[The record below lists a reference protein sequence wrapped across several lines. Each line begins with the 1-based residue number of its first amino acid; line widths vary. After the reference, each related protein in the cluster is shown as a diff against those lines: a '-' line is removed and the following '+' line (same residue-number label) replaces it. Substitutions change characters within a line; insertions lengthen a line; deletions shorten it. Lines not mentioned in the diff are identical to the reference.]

1 MSLEELQDDGAG
13 RLHCADV
20 KLLVIEDD
28 LKLARLLTRVLQE
41 EGYVVDG
48 CSKGEPGLRQ
58 ASSGLYDLVVLDWM
72 LPDLDGLSLCRRL
85 RELGASLPILM
96 LTSRAELSER
106 VMALDAGVDDYVV
119 KPFEIEELVAR
130 IRALL
135 RRIAGLGRTRV
146 GALELDPQRR
156 RVTLGVGAAGAD
168 RARAGV
174 ARVSGAA
181 RRPGGHPFRA
191 ARARLVAAVRSGF
204 EPRRGPRQPPARQ
217 ARRRRLDDRNR
228 AGGRLPLA
236 LEPCCLSC
244 APRSVSAAAWSRAS
258 P

>member
-1 MSLEELQDDGAG
+1 MSLEELQDDGVR

-28 LKLARLLTRVLQE
+28 LKLARLLSRVLQE

-58 ASSGLYDLVVLDWM
+58 ASSGLYDLLVLDWM

-146 GALELDPQRR
+146 GALELDPQHR
-156 RVTLGVGAAGAD
+156 RVTLGSALLELT
-168 RARAGV
+168 AREQALL
-174 ARVSGAA
+174 AYLA
-181 RRPGGHPFRA
+181 RRADQVVSRSELLAHVWSQQFDPGSNLVEVHVSRLRDKLGSA
-191 ARARLVAAVRSGF
+191 AWMIETVRGVGYRLRS
-204 EPRRGPRQPPARQ
+204 
-217 ARRRRLDDRNR
+217 NR
-228 AGGRLPLA
+228 A
-236 LEPCCLSC
+236 
-244 APRSVSAAAWSRAS
+244 V
-258 P
+258 

>member
-1 MSLEELQDDGAG
+1 MSLEELQDNGAG
-13 RLHCADV
+13 RLHCANV

-58 ASSGLYDLVVLDWM
+58 ASSGLYDLVVIDWM

-106 VMALDAGVDDYVV
+106 VMALDSGVDDYVV

-156 RVTLGVGAAGAD
+156 IVTLGSAPLELT
-168 RARAGV
+168 AREQALL
-174 ARVSGAA
+174 AYLA
-181 RRPGGHPFRA
+181 RRADQVVTRSELLAHVWSQQFDPGSNLVEVHVSRLRDKLGLA
-191 ARARLVAAVRSGF
+191 AWMIETVRGVGYRLRS
-204 EPRRGPRQPPARQ
+204 
-217 ARRRRLDDRNR
+217 NR
-228 AGGRLPLA
+228 A
-236 LEPCCLSC
+236 
-244 APRSVSAAAWSRAS
+244 V
-258 P
+258 

>member
-1 MSLEELQDDGAG
+1 MSLEELQDNGAG
-13 RLHCADV
+13 RLHCANV

-58 ASSGLYDLVVLDWM
+58 ASSGLYDLVVIDWM

-156 RVTLGVGAAGAD
+156 IVTLGSAPLELT
-168 RARAGV
+168 AREQALL
-174 ARVSGAA
+174 AYLA
-181 RRPGGHPFRA
+181 RRADQVVTRSELLAHVWSQQFDPGSNLVEVHVSRLRDKLGLA
-191 ARARLVAAVRSGF
+191 AWMIETVRGVGYRLRS
-204 EPRRGPRQPPARQ
+204 
-217 ARRRRLDDRNR
+217 NR
-228 AGGRLPLA
+228 A
-236 LEPCCLSC
+236 
-244 APRSVSAAAWSRAS
+244 V
-258 P
+258 

>member
-1 MSLEELQDDGAG
+1 MSLEELQDGG
-13 RLHCADV
+13 GSRLHCANV

-156 RVTLGVGAAGAD
+156 RVTLGSALLELT
-168 RARAGV
+168 AREQSLLAYL
-174 ARVSGAA
+174 A
-181 RRPGGHPFRA
+181 RRADQVVTRSELLAHVWSQQFDPGSNLVEVHVSRLRDKLGRA
-191 ARARLVAAVRSGF
+191 AWMVETVRGVGYRLRS
-204 EPRRGPRQPPARQ
+204 
-217 ARRRRLDDRNR
+217 NR
-228 AGGRLPLA
+228 A
-236 LEPCCLSC
+236 
-244 APRSVSAAAWSRAS
+244 V
-258 P
+258 

>member
-1 MSLEELQDDGAG
+1 MSLEELQDDGTG
-13 RLHCADV
+13 RLHCASV

-146 GALELDPQRR
+146 GALELDPQRH
-156 RVTLGVGAAGAD
+156 RVTLGAAPLELT
-168 RARAGV
+168 AREQALL
-174 ARVSGAA
+174 AHLA
-181 RRPGGHPFRA
+181 RRADQVVTRSELLAHVWSTQFDPGSNLVEVHVSRLREKLGRA
-191 ARARLVAAVRSGF
+191 AWMIETIRGSGYRLRS
-204 EPRRGPRQPPARQ
+204 
-217 ARRRRLDDRNR
+217 NR
-228 AGGRLPLA
+228 
-236 LEPCCLSC
+236 
-244 APRSVSAAAWSRAS
+244 VD
-258 P
+258 

>member
-1 MSLEELQDDGAG
+1 MMTG
-13 RLHCADV
+13 RLHCGNV

-135 RRIAGLGRTRV
+135 RRIAGLGTTRV
-146 GALELDPQRR
+146 GALEMDPQHR
-156 RVTLGVGAAGAD
+156 RVTLGSTPLELT
-168 RARAGV
+168 AREQALL
-174 ARVSGAA
+174 AYLA
-181 RRPGGHPFRA
+181 RRADQVVTRSELLAH
-191 ARARLVAAVRSGF
+191 VWSHAVRSGF
-204 EPRRGPRQPPARQ
+204 EPGRGPRQSPARQ
-217 ARRRRLDDRNR
+217 A
-228 AGGRLPLA
+228 GPLP
-236 LEPCCLSC
+236 PG
-244 APRSVSAAAWSRAS
+244 
-258 P
+258 

>member
-1 MSLEELQDDGAG
+1 MSLEELQDDGAR

-146 GALELDPQRR
+146 GALELDPQHR
-156 RVTLGVGAAGAD
+156 RVTLESTPLELT
-168 RARAGV
+168 ARELALL
-174 ARVSGAA
+174 AHLA
-181 RRPGGHPFRA
+181 RRADQVVTRSELLAHVWSQQFDPGSNLVEVHVSRLRDKLGGHAPLIETVRGKGYRLREET
-191 ARARLVAAVRSGF
+191 AR
-204 EPRRGPRQPPARQ
+204 
-217 ARRRRLDDRNR
+217 
-228 AGGRLPLA
+228 
-236 LEPCCLSC
+236 
-244 APRSVSAAAWSRAS
+244 
-258 P
+258 

>member
-13 RLHCADV
+13 RLHCANV

-58 ASSGLYDLVVLDWM
+58 ASSGLYDLVVIDWM

-106 VMALDAGVDDYVV
+106 VMALDSGVDDYVV

-146 GALELDPQRR
+146 GALELDPQHR
-156 RVTLGVGAAGAD
+156 RVTLGSAPLELT
-168 RARAGV
+168 AREQALL
-174 ARVSGAA
+174 AYLA
-181 RRPGGHPFRA
+181 RRADQVVTRSELLAHVWSQQFDPGSNLVEVHVSRLRDKLGRA
-191 ARARLVAAVRSGF
+191 AWMIETVRGVGYRLRT
-204 EPRRGPRQPPARQ
+204 
-217 ARRRRLDDRNR
+217 NR
-228 AGGRLPLA
+228 AD
-236 LEPCCLSC
+236 
-244 APRSVSAAAWSRAS
+244 
-258 P
+258 